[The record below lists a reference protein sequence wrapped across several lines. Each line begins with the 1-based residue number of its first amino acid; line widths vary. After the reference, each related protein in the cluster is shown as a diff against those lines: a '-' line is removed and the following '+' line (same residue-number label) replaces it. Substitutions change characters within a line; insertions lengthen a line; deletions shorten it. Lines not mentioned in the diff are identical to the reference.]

1 MANTSSAQLYM
12 PVLDRCTSRTILFI
26 IAFWFKIGQ
35 IQVRLRFTR
44 RDAEVIAG
52 MTQFGDITDRGTLTC
67 NFQL

>member
-1 MANTSSAQLYM
+1 MHVTHNSVYH
-12 PVLDRCTSRTILFI
+12 CILG
-26 IAFWFKIGQ
+26 FKIGP

-52 MTQFGDITDRGTLTC
+52 MTQFGDITDRGTLTS